1 MQRAADAAW
10 KIVTGGDAI
19 RRESS
24 AAKTSFGCISPPLKR
39 SAEKKELNEREMLEA
54 KKARLTE
61 REEEIAETLEQLE
74 TRKTEAGKCNC
85 KWLSIFSW
93 SKFNL
98 YDQQSLNL
106 GPGITTKRMQ
116 AVSIVVQHPHLFQE

>member
-1 MQRAADAAW
+1 MEDCHRGRCDQKRKFCSKNKFWAH
-10 KIVTGGDAI
+10 
-19 RRESS
+19 
-24 AAKTSFGCISPPLKR
+24 SPPLKR

-61 REEEIAETLEQLE
+61 REEEIAETLEQLD

-98 YDQQSLNL
+98 HDLGSRVLFL
-106 GPGITTKRMQ
+106 GP
-116 AVSIVVQHPHLFQE
+116 E